1 MEAIE
6 GILNGTRRPPSV
18 AALVGFAGGFEMG
31 ANIRDKDDL
40 RVKQRCRVFQFTR
53 HFHIYYLIG
62 DSL

>member
-18 AALVGFAGGFEMG
+18 AAPVGFAGGFEMG

-40 RVKQRCRVFQFTR
+40 RVKQQCGVFEFTR
-53 HFHIYYLIG
+53 HFHIYHLIC